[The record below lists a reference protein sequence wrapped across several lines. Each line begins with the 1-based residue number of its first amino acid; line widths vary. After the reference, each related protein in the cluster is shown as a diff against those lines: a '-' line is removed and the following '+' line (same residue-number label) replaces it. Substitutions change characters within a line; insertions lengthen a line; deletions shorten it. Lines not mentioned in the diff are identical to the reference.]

1 MSHTER
7 HPVQTEVSAGGVAF
21 RRDASGAMLV
31 ALISVAAPPRWQ
43 LPKGHV
49 DPGETPEQAA
59 VREVREETGLTTR
72 LLAPLDVID
81 YWYHGLARGRRVRVH
96 KFVHFFL
103 LAHVSGDVRDHDHE
117 VHEARWMPISDA
129 LHALAFDAERAV
141 LERARD
147 LAPAQESGDEAP

>member
-1 MSHTER
+1 MSHAAG
-7 HPVQTEVSAGGVAF
+7 HPVQTETSAGGVAF
-21 RRDASGAMLV
+21 RRDAAGTIEV

-49 DPGETPEQAA
+49 DPGESPEQAA

-72 LLAPLDVID
+72 LLAPLGVID

-103 LAHVSGDVRDHDHE
+103 LAHLSGDVRDHDHE
-117 VHEARWMPISDA
+117 VHEARWMPLNDA
-129 LHALAFDAERAV
+129 LGALAFDAERAV

-147 LAPAQESGDEAP
+147 LASSRGGVDEAP